1 MRDGKWTEM
10 TNIHYL
16 HVWNYQMIKSFK
28 EMKNID
34 HFEDVNMVFINNRKE
49 TGGGKEEIL
58 PVNTP
63 CSVLAY
69 EYPLI

>member
-1 MRDGKWTEM
+1 
-10 TNIHYL
+10 
-16 HVWNYQMIKSFK
+16 
-28 EMKNID
+28 MKNID